1 MNDLIKQRQE
11 FMKKAISST
20 EVFSQ
25 IKRNREA
32 TNAAAVPR
40 KKKKTAENSQTSSE
54 LDYKKVES
62 VANATNFGYMAKVV
76 DYMKKRFLN
85 QQPWS
90 LSLREIFEEM
100 QNYDVPKKTEMWLR
114 EALPQNPRLQME
126 ENGNFN
132 YKPPIKIKGGKLG
145 ILNLLKKNNTDKK
158 GGVLLS
164 VLNDCIPSAEVLVR
178 SLGSEVVDIQTQVI
192 KFQFL

>member
-1 MNDLIKQRQE
+1 MDDLIKQRQE
-11 FMKKAISST
+11 FMKKAINST
-20 EVFSQ
+20 EVLSQ

-32 TNAAAVPR
+32 ASLSNSATEPR
-40 KKKKTAENSQTSSE
+40 KKKKKMGEAAQNIKE

-62 VANATNFGYMAKVV
+62 AANATNFGYMAKIV

-132 YKPPIKIKGGKLG
+132 YKPPIKIKNGQMG
-145 ILNLLKKNNTDKK
+145 ILNLLKKNHTDRK
-158 GGVLLS
+158 GGILLS

-178 SLGSEVVDIQTQVI
+178 SLGTKVVDIQTQV
-192 KFQFL
+192 